1 MKTLM
6 AKRIGPNDDYK
17 IGDKEYKRKWFV
29 VDAAGVPL
37 GRLASQV
44 AMVLKGK
51 KKPEYTPNF
60 DVGDYVIVINSDKV
74 ALTGTK
80 AEKKLNTYYTGYI
93 GGLKQQKYSLF
104 LKENSDKAVAKA
116 VKGMLPKN
124 SLGRQM
130 IKKLKVYKTAE
141 HNHEAQKPEPL
152 EIQYNSNKR

>member
-6 AKRIGPNDDYK
+6 AKKIDSRSADYK

-51 KKPEYTPNF
+51 RKPEYTPNA
-60 DVGDYVIVINSDKV
+60 DVGDYVIVVNSDKV
-74 ALTGTK
+74 VLTGNK
-80 AEKKLNTYYTGYI
+80 ADKKLRTYYTGYV
-93 GGLKQQKYSLF
+93 GGLKQEKYSKF
-104 LKENSDKAVAKA
+104 LLENSDKAVVKA

-124 SLGRQM
+124 SLGRAM
-130 IKKLKVYKTAE
+130 IKKLKVCKTAE
-141 HNHEAQKPEPL
+141 HKYEAQQPQPL
-152 EIQYNSNKR
+152 EIEKR

>member
-6 AKRIGPNDDYK
+6 ARKIDSRSADYK
-17 IGDKEYKRKWFV
+17 IGGNEYKRNWYV

-51 KKPEYTPNF
+51 RKPEYTPNA
-60 DVGDYVIVINSDKV
+60 DVGDFVIVINTDKV
-74 ALTGTK
+74 VLTGNKPT
-80 AEKKLNTYYTGYI
+80 EKLRTYYTGYV
-93 GGLKQQKYSLF
+93 GGLKQEKYSKF
-104 LKENSDKAVAKA
+104 LLENSDKAVVKA

-130 IKKLKVYKTAE
+130 IKKLKVFKTAE
-141 HNHEAQKPEPL
+141 HNHEAQKPQPL
-152 EIQYNSNKR
+152 NIEKR

>member
-6 AKRIGPNDDYK
+6 AKKIDSRSADYK
-17 IGDKEYKRKWFV
+17 IGDKEYKRNWYV

-51 KKPEYTPNF
+51 RKPEYTPNA

-74 ALTGTK
+74 VLTGNK
-80 AEKKLNTYYTGYI
+80 ADKKLRTYYTGYM
-93 GGLKQQKYSLF
+93 GGLKQEKYSKF
-104 LKENSDKAVAKA
+104 LLENSDKAVIKA

-124 SLGRQM
+124 SLGRAM
-130 IKKLKVYKTAE
+130 IKKLKVCKTAE
-141 HNHEAQKPEPL
+141 HKHEAQQSWKMRNIHL
-152 EIQYNSNKR
+152 TT

>member
-6 AKRIGPNDDYK
+6 AKKIDSRSADYK
-17 IGDKEYKRKWFV
+17 IGDKEYKRNWYV

-51 KKPEYTPNF
+51 RKPEYTPNA

-74 ALTGTK
+74 VLTGNK
-80 AEKKLNTYYTGYI
+80 ADKKLRTYYTGYM
-93 GGLKQQKYSLF
+93 GGLKQEKYSKF
-104 LKENSDKAVAKA
+104 LLENSDKAVIKA

-124 SLGRQM
+124 SLGRAM
-130 IKKLKVYKTAE
+130 IKKLKVCKTAE
-141 HNHEAQKPEPL
+141 HMHEAQQPQPL
-152 EIQYNSNKR
+152 EIEKR